1 MISNSVE
8 TTAFAVRPD
17 LRREIETTDVPE
29 HWRYWWEKVRLE
41 ELESHTF
48 AGGDMHLL
56 ASPNHFGREVSLAE
70 LEATVLE
77 HESITRSLDTE
88 VPIAQ
93 QLSEAQVDALISNR
107 PFSFYA
113 SKIQTGAMTL
123 AEIVHQVIPEGA
135 KAAGIESRWFH
146 PEKGMI
152 SEEVG
157 TARAIAIGVRLIE
170 QAVAEQGDLDG
181 LIVSSSF
188 LPENLA
194 KDIVAAALELG
205 ILSQE
210 PKVFDIRLFC
220 AGSTA
225 ALAVALANPE
235 FKDLKRVGVL
245 SLEPLSYLLEPEH
258 YSLDHFQIPLIFGD
272 DYLLWLINPSEF
284 ELSPHSK
291 IYPIFDQGVIKIQ
304 TWYEMETL
312 GGELEPWLE
321 ELLVLPEGENVL
333 DISSAGIFMAV
344 VDPLERTVEMDGM
357 ATARFFSTVSPKL
370 IQETLEAQ
378 KRAGLPVEFVFNHP
392 PSGAVVARIQKF
404 LNRLEL
410 GVELRFDGKSNASS
424 ATVMRQIGDLL
435 EDGKLDE
442 NAFVYPTLVFAPGIG
457 AVFALVVMY
466 KKKFRP
472 EKNRETTIFSA
483 ADND

>member
-1 MISNSVE
+1 MISNTVE
-8 TTAFAVRPD
+8 ATLCAEQPD
-17 LRREIETTDVPE
+17 LKKDLELLDDPE
-29 HWRYWWEKVRLE
+29 NWRYWWEKVRGEQLD
-41 ELESHTF
+41 SNTF

-56 ASPNHFGREVSLAE
+56 ASPTHFSREVSLDE

-77 HESITRSLDTE
+77 YESLTRSLDPQL
-88 VPIAQ
+88 PIAL
-93 QLSEAQVDALISNR
+93 QLSEEQIQILVSNR

-123 AEIVHQVIPEGA
+123 AEVVHQVIPEGA

-146 PEKGMI
+146 PEKGTI
-152 SEEVG
+152 SKEVG

-194 KDIVAAALELG
+194 KNIVAAALEFG
-205 ILSQE
+205 ILSRE

-235 FKDLKRVGVL
+235 FRDLERVGVL

-291 IYPIFDQGVIKIQ
+291 IYPIFDEGVIRIQ
-304 TWYEMETL
+304 TWYETGTL
-312 GGELEPWLE
+312 GGEIEPWLE
-321 ELLVLPEGENVL
+321 KLLILPEGEDVL
-333 DISSAGIFMAV
+333 TISSTGIFMAV
-344 VDPLERTVEMDGM
+344 VDPVERTAEMDGM
-357 ATARFFSTVSPKL
+357 ATAKFFSAISPRL
-370 IQETLEAQ
+370 IQEILEAQ
-378 KRAGLPVEFVFNHP
+378 KTDGMPIEYVFNHP

-404 LNRLEL
+404 LDRLKL
-410 GVELRFDGKSNASS
+410 DVELRFDGKSNSSS

-435 EDGKLDE
+435 QDGDLDE

-457 AVFALVVMY
+457 AVFALVVIY
-466 KKKFRP
+466 KKKFKP
-472 EKNRETTIFSA
+472 EKKRETTIFSA
-483 ADND
+483 ADNG